1 MLKPLILAA
10 ALAVLSA
17 APATAAAPD
26 PACPNPPAAL
36 PSAAA
41 PATMPGCEATPRQAA
56 TLAPDFQDDGLLDQ
70 LREAATRIDSETP
83 LSQRTAFDLV
93 VPVVQGAAVIATL
106 RDWTDSFRDT
116 SMAFFMVML
125 VGLVAGATRRPGR

>member
-1 MLKPLILAA
+1 MLKSLILAA
-10 ALAVLSA
+10 ALGVLSA

-26 PACPNPPAAL
+26 PACPDPPAAL

-41 PATMPGCEATPRQAA
+41 PGCEATPRQAA
-56 TLAPDFQDDGLLDQ
+56 TLAPDFHDEGLLDQ